1 MSVDRLAR
9 EEGMGVED
17 VVLVPGLLCDDALWE
32 AQRTALEPHFKVQVA
47 RLDQG
52 ATITEIA
59 GHVLAAAAPRFALA
73 GLSLGGYVALE
84 IMRQAPARVCRLALL
99 DTSARP
105 DDAEK
110 QRRRRGLIELARK
123 GRFKGFTPRLISS
136 LIGPAAQDD
145 PAVVDTI
152 LAMAGRLGRDGF
164 IRQQNAI
171 LSRPDSRPDLPTISC
186 PTLVAVGGLDQLT
199 PPDLSAEMAAAI
211 PGARLYVFDE
221 CGHLPPLERP
231 AETVAVLEDW
241 LGRP

>member
-1 MSVDRLAR
+1 
-9 EEGMGVED
+9 MGVED

-84 IMRQAPARVCRLALL
+84 IMRQAPARVSRLALL

-123 GRFKGFTPRLISS
+123 GRFKGVTPRLIPS

-186 PTLVAVGGLDQLT
+186 PTLVAVGALDQLT

-231 AETVAVLEDW
+231 AETVAVLEHW

>member
-1 MSVDRLAR
+1 
-9 EEGMGVED
+9 MGLED

-32 AQRTALEPHFKVQVA
+32 AQRRALEPHFKVQVA

-84 IMRQAPARVCRLALL
+84 IMRQAPARVSRLALL

-123 GRFKGFTPRLISS
+123 GRFKGVTPRLITS

-152 LAMAGRLGRDGF
+152 LAMAGRLGRDSF

-171 LSRPDSRPDLPTISC
+171 LARPDSRPDLPAISC
-186 PTLVAVGGLDQLT
+186 PTLVAVGSLDQLT

>member
-1 MSVDRLAR
+1 M
-9 EEGMGVED
+9 
-17 VVLVPGLLCDDALWE
+17 VPGLLCDDALWE
-32 AQRTALEPHFKVQVA
+32 AQRTALEPNFKVQVA

-59 GHVLAAAAPRFALA
+59 GYVLAAAAPRFALA

-84 IMRQAPARVCRLALL
+84 IMRQAPARVSRLALL

-110 QRRRRGLIELARK
+110 RRRRRGLIELARK
-123 GRFKGFTPRLISS
+123 GRFKGVTPRLIPS

-186 PTLVAVGGLDQLT
+186 PTLVAVGAHDQLT

-211 PGARLYVFDE
+211 PGARLYVFDQ